1 MMIDKLAGAC
11 PAVLEVAM
19 QRVAWLRRISAQDR
33 GCAPRRISRSPAA
46 ASGQTCMELTAARVP
61 FLYFPLHNHFEQVI
75 HVRHRLRRYGAGT
88 CVEYDQTDPD
98 RLAAAIAHEI
108 DRPVTYHP
116 VATDGAQRAAALL
129 AGLL

>member
-1 MMIDKLAGAC
+1 VPETFGAGLPSIRDWTTAHYGVDVVGYLPELHRHLAAC
-11 PAVLEVAM
+11 DVAVVQGGL
-19 QRVAWLRRISAQDR
+19 
-33 GCAPRRISRSPAA
+33 
-46 ASGQTCMELTAARVP
+46 TTTMELTALRRPFVYVP
-61 FLYFPLHNHFEQVI
+61 TRNHFERNI

-88 CVEYDQTDPD
+88 CVEYDHTDPD

-129 AGLL
+129 AELL